1 MTAAPL
7 PIATAKTVATL
18 ALGTAGGWIAAAA
31 GLPLPWMMG
40 PMLAVGAAGVAGLS
54 VGGHGVSVPLWL
66 RTTMV
71 PIIGVMLGAGFT
83 PDVVAGIGDWW
94 ITMAALV
101 AFVCVAAALVY
112 QIYRRMFGFDR
123 PTAYFAAI
131 PGGLVEMAIIGEG
144 VGGDGRTISLIH
156 FCRILMA
163 VLTIPFVMEA
173 IYGPVGSRAIGGIA
187 IGWEIELVDV
197 AILAACAVVGYFA
210 GTAVK
215 LPGAQISGPLVLS
228 ALVHGTGLTEAAPPP
243 FIVFMAQVVVGS
255 ALGAR
260 FAGLSVRAV
269 GKALGASATATVVM
283 LAVTM
288 TVSLGLHQSGLVD
301 ESLTALVLAYAPGG
315 VTEMSLIALTLN
327 AGVAFVATHHIARI
341 FIAVGLM
348 PLVWRLL
355 MARRH
360 DDATDGRRA

>member
-1 MTAAPL
+1 MPTVALTMTAR
-7 PIATAKTVATL
+7 TVATL
-18 ALGTAGGWIAAAA
+18 ALGTAGGWIASRI

-40 PMLAVGAAGVAGLS
+40 PMLLVGATGIAGVT
-54 VGGHGVSVPLWL
+54 VRGHAVSVPMWL

-71 PIIGVMLGAGFT
+71 PVIGVMLGAGFT

-94 ITMAALV
+94 ITMLALL
-101 AFVCVAAALVY
+101 AFVGIAAALVY
-112 QIYRRMFGFDR
+112 QIYRRLFGFDR
-123 PTAYFAAI
+123 TTAYFSAV
-131 PGGLVEMAIIGEG
+131 PGGLVEMAILGETA
-144 VGGDGRTISLIH
+144 GGDARTISLIH

-173 IYGPVGSRAIGGIA
+173 IYGPVGSRAIGDVA
-187 IGWEIELVDV
+187 SGWEIELVDT
-197 AILAACAVVGYFA
+197 AILAACAVVGYF
-210 GTAVK
+210 GGSAVR

-228 ALVHGTGLTEAAPPP
+228 AAVHGLGLTEAAPPP
-243 FIVFMAQVVVGS
+243 LIVFAAQVVVGS

-260 FAGLSVRAV
+260 FAGLSIRAV
-269 GKALGASATATVVM
+269 GKALGASATATLVM
-283 LAVTM
+283 LTVTM
-288 TVSLGLHQSGLVD
+288 AVSLGLYHSGLVD

-348 PLVWRLL
+348 PLIWRL
-355 MARRH
+355 MAARGPGLPRN
-360 DDATDGRRA
+360 

>member
-1 MTAAPL
+1 MP
-7 PIATAKTVATL
+7 ATALTATARTAATL
-18 ALGTAGGWIAAAA
+18 ALGTAGGWIASRI

-40 PMLAVGAAGVAGLS
+40 PMLVVGATGVAGIA
-54 VGGHGVSVPLWL
+54 VRGHGVSVPMWL

-94 ITMAALV
+94 ITLAAL
-101 AFVCVAAALVY
+101 FVFICVAAALVY
-112 QIYRRMFGFDR
+112 QIYRRLFGFDR

-173 IYGPVGSRAIGGIA
+173 IYGPVGSRAIGDISS
-187 IGWEIELVDV
+187 GWEIELLDI
-197 AILAACAVVGYFA
+197 AILSACAIIGYFA
-210 GTAVK
+210 GSAVK
-215 LPGAQISGPLVLS
+215 LPGAQITGPLVLS
-228 ALVHGTGLTEAAPPP
+228 ALVHGLGLTEAAPPP
-243 FIVFMAQVVVGS
+243 FIVFAAQVVVGS

-283 LAVTM
+283 LIVTM
-288 TVSLGLHQSGLVD
+288 TVSLSLYRSGLVD
-301 ESLTALVLAYAPGG
+301 ESLTALILAYAPGG

-348 PLVWRLL
+348 PLIWKIWQ
-355 MARRH
+355 ARRRSVP
-360 DDATDGRRA
+360 D